1 MLQRVKPRLAAISLL
16 IRNVVLKSVANSQRA
31 PREILK
37 RAVLTPTGG
46 GAASTVGQ
54 EKPARTHT
62 CAGNF
67 RYIAPAAQPNAGRD
81 RDRRLATCEMAGVIS

>member
-31 PREILK
+31 PREICEG
-37 RAVLTPTGG
+37 AILTPTGVG
-46 GAASTVGQ
+46 VASTIGK

-62 CAGNF
+62 HMPATPTTLHQSLD
-67 RYIAPAAQPNAGRD
+67 RMLVEVVIESDAPA
-81 RDRRLATCEMAGVIS
+81 RR